1 MKTQPYSPWLHR
13 YAIFVAVCTF
23 ILIIA
28 GALVTSNDAGLS
40 VPDWPTS
47 FGSFR
52 MPRMVGGVM
61 FEHGHRMIAGTVGIL
76 TIILALAIWIRD
88 SRRWAKW
95 VAGGAVLAVLA
106 QAALGGITVLFYLP
120 VAISTSHATLGQIF
134 FCLAAS
140 LAVFTRA
147 GWRWDEPKLEDTSA
161 PSLRLLTVVTTGI
174 ILVQLVI
181 GAVYRHS
188 GKGLDLHI
196 AGAGVVTMF
205 VAYLVTR
212 ILIKFSQT
220 PQLLRP
226 ALLLGGMLVVQV
238 SLGIASYV
246 VKMAER
252 NAPQPLPPVVN
263 TTTAHVAVG
272 ALVLLTSLYMTYQTH
287 RYLTP
292 QAEETK
298 VVSAPHGAAV

>member
-1 MKTQPYSPWLHR
+1 
-13 YAIFVAVCTF
+13 A
-23 ILIIA
+23 
-28 GALVTSNDAGLS
+28 
-40 VPDWPTS
+40 PT
-47 FGSFR
+47 
-52 MPRMVGGVM
+52 
-61 FEHGHRMIAGTVGIL
+61 
-76 TIILALAIWIRD
+76 
-88 SRRWAKW
+88 
-95 VAGGAVLAVLA
+95 
-106 QAALGGITVLFYLP
+106 
-120 VAISTSHATLGQIF
+120 
-134 FCLAAS
+134 
-140 LAVFTRA
+140 
-147 GWRWDEPKLEDTSA
+147 
-161 PSLRLLTVVTTGI
+161 LRLLTVVTTGI

>member
-1 MKTQPYSPWLHR
+1 
-13 YAIFVAVCTF
+13 
-23 ILIIA
+23 
-28 GALVTSNDAGLS
+28 
-40 VPDWPTS
+40 
-47 FGSFR
+47 
-52 MPRMVGGVM
+52 
-61 FEHGHRMIAGTVGIL
+61 MIAGTVGIL